1 MTGLA
6 PTLEV
11 ELREIA
17 QASIRT
23 IIEALKEISIPFP
36 QLQGIVEVLSNVVS
50 IVNVRVLLV
59 QTAPSGLLT

>member
-17 QASIRT
+17 QSSIRT
-23 IIEALKEISIPFP
+23 IIETLKELSITFP
-36 QLQGIVEVLSNVVS
+36 QLQVIVEVIANVVS
-50 IVNVRVLLV
+50 IVEVRVLRV
-59 QTAPSGLLT
+59 QMAL

>member
-17 QASIRT
+17 QSSIRT
-23 IIEALKEISIPFP
+23 IIETLKELSITFP
-36 QLQGIVEVLSNVVS
+36 QLQVIVEVIANVVS
-50 IVNVRVLLV
+50 IVDVRVLRV
-59 QTAPSGLLT
+59 QMAL